1 MPTSKVGSKKRS
13 GPTLHE
19 THLLREILRTHQ
31 VIMAAFLENLGMPP
45 SRVVLMRLVAKA
57 NDHVGPVELARA
69 LGAKT
74 SMVMRQ
80 LGEMQEEGLIRR
92 RADPDD
98 KRRHFVQLS
107 AKGQRVF
114 RGIHERSRALEQAL
128 TSKLGATETK
138 VAAEVLSKLRTIAAP
153 KARPKGRSKH
163 G

>member
-1 MPTSKVGSKKRS
+1 MTTTKVGSKKRT
-13 GPTLHE
+13 GPTRHE

-57 NDHVGPVELARA
+57 NDHVGPTELARA
-69 LGAKT
+69 LGVKP
-74 SMVMRQ
+74 SVVMRQ
-80 LGEMQEEGLIRR
+80 LGELQDEGLIRR
-92 RADPDD
+92 RIDPED

-128 TSKLGATETK
+128 TSKLGATETR

-153 KARPKGRSKH
+153 QVHPRRRVKSG
-163 G
+163 